1 MERSSV
7 RTDTA
12 RRQSCVTDGKG
23 GEGRETHIEVV
34 ARALRRLV
42 FATGV
47 LLGLAF
53 AVACYAEMFGVIQF
67 D

>member
-1 MERSSV
+1 VSPMEKA
-7 RTDTA
+7 DN
-12 RRQSCVTDGKG
+12 
-23 GEGRETHIEVV
+23 GERPNVEAV
-34 ARALRRLV
+34 ARGLRRLV